1 MEKNGV
7 IVECEG
13 KTYVADE
20 NLYYTIQ
27 DVSEKLSIPI
37 QKLRRWDQEGVL
49 KAQRSFGGH
58 RRYLRELIDRL
69 AAQSLTPDKSSKQL
83 ATVRKSLAEKQ
94 RIIQLLL
101 ESEHRYRDLVETSH
115 DLVWTTDPQGRFT
128 YLNNAS
134 REIFGLPP
142 GDLHGRCFFDFEAGN
157 AHIANRRF
165 LALLRRN
172 GEIKDYVTHVV
183 TARGDSRW
191 IGINARTLHDDN
203 REIMGIRGTA
213 RDITEQH
220 LATRRIEHLATHDTL
235 TELPNRIALQQRI
248 DQSIASG
255 TPGALL
261 LLDIDHFKYVNDNY
275 GHRTG
280 DQLIRGIASA
290 LRDMMRA
297 CSGELFRLGG
307 DEFAVHL
314 PGSLRQDAIQVAEQA
329 LDTVQHYRLQA
340 SGSRGISNISTS
352 IGIALYP
359 FHGADV
365 GELLSNVDIAMYQAK
380 EHGRNR
386 YALFDNGSDAVR
398 NTHKRVHWSAKL
410 RDAIDDDRL
419 LLFSQPVVRLADQKV
434 MHHEILLRLRDE
446 DGRIIMPGNF
456 VEIAESIGMIKEL
469 DMRVVEKLL
478 SHMHRNGQ
486 MGAKVRY
493 FVNLSRVS
501 ISDPNWVK
509 RFVNMLSVSKAAP
522 NQLVFEITETA
533 AMSEIDVTLNFIRQL
548 KEMGSRFALDD
559 FGAGFSSFYYLKRF
573 DVDYLKIDGGF
584 VRDLGSDDS
593 NQVFVKALN
602 DVARGMGKQVI
613 AEWVETPEVLK
624 ILQDI
629 GAQYG
634 QGFLFSRPALL
645 EDRVESDLAGN
656 LGAA

>member
-7 IVECEG
+7 IIERAG
-13 KTYVADE
+13 KTFVADDS
-20 NLYYTIQ
+20 LYYTIQ
-27 DVSEKLSIPI
+27 DVSGKLGIPI

-69 AAQSLTPDKSSKQL
+69 AVQSLSPDKSTKQL
-83 ATVRKSLAEKQ
+83 ATIKKSLAEKQ

-142 GDLHGRCFFDFEAGN
+142 RDLHGRCFFDFEAGN

-165 LALLRRN
+165 LALLKRN

-220 LATRRIEHLATHDTL
+220 LATRRIEHLAMHDTL
-235 TELPNRIALQQRI
+235 TDLPNRVALQQRI
-248 DQSIASG
+248 EENIPSG

-261 LLDIDHFKYVNDNY
+261 MLDIDHFKYVNDNY

-280 DQLIRGIASA
+280 DQLIRGIGSA
-290 LRDMMRA
+290 LRDMMRDF
-297 CSGELFRLGG
+297 SGELYRLGG
-307 DEFAVHL
+307 DEFAIHL
-314 PGSLRQDAIQVAEQA
+314 PGSLRQDAIQVADRV

-340 SGSRGISNISTS
+340 SGSKGISNLSTS

-359 FHGADV
+359 FHGASV
-365 GELLSNVDIAMYQAK
+365 TELLSNVDIAMYQAK

-386 YALFDNGSDAVR
+386 YVLFDQASGAMR
-398 NTHKRVHWSAKL
+398 GTHKRVHWSMKL
-410 RDAIDDDRL
+410 REAIDDDRL
-419 LLFSQPVVRLADQKV
+419 LLFSQPVVRLSDQKV
-434 MHHEILLRLRDE
+434 MHHEILLRLRDDE
-446 DGRIIMPGNF
+446 GKIVMPGNF
-456 VEIAESIGMIKEL
+456 IEIAESIGMIKEL

-478 SHMHRNGQ
+478 LYMHQHDQLGQ
-486 MGAKVRY
+486 KLRY

-501 ISDPNWVK
+501 ISDAHWVK
-509 RFVNMLSVSKAAP
+509 RFIAMLSVSKVDP

-573 DVDYLKIDGGF
+573 EVDYLKIDGSF
-584 VRDLGSDDS
+584 IRDLGNDNS

-602 DVARGMGKQVI
+602 DVAKGMGKQVI

-624 ILQDI
+624 LLQDI

-634 QGFLFSRPALL
+634 QGYLFSQPVMLDDQRGTG
-645 EDRVESDLAGN
+645 LADSYS
-656 LGAA
+656 AA